1 MSLTLHFA
9 QNPHRALGAARQAG
23 GALLQAAGCL
33 FLADFLSGFVH
44 WAEDAYGEAHWPV
57 VGPLVIA
64 PNLLH
69 HRDPRAMTRQSWLR
83 NVDLP
88 LILGALVLLAVGL
101 TGHLTWR
108 WALTV
113 TFLSLTNLVHRWA
126 HQNAAENGAVV
137 TRLQSLGLIQ
147 SRAAHAAH
155 HRWPR
160 ASHYCALTNHL
171 NPLLERVGLWAK
183 LEALI
188 HRLTGVARRAEPL
201 PHAA

>member
-1 MSLTLHFA
+1 MSLSLLFARHSSTLRH
-9 QNPHRALGAARQAG
+9 AG
-23 GALLQAAGCL
+23 TVLLQATGCL
-33 FLADFLSGFVH
+33 FFADFLAGLVH

-69 HRDPRAMTRQSWLR
+69 HRDPRAMTRQSWVR

-88 LILGALVLLAVGL
+88 MLLGGLVLLAVGL
-101 TGHLTWR
+101 SGHLTWA
-108 WALTV
+108 WILTV
-113 TFLSLTNLVHRWA
+113 SLLALTNLVHRWA
-126 HQNAAENGAVV
+126 HQNATENGPLV

-155 HRWPR
+155 HRYPR

-171 NPLLERVGLWAK
+171 NPLLERLGLWTK
-183 LEALI
+183 LETLI
-188 HRLTGVARRAEPL
+188 FRLTGVARRIEPL

>member
-1 MSLTLHFA
+1 MSAALQLAQESHPTLS
-9 QNPHRALGAARQAG
+9 AARQAG
-23 GALLQAAGCL
+23 WIFLQATGCL
-33 FLADFLSGFVH
+33 FLADFLSGLVH

-57 VGPLVIA
+57 LGPLVIA

-88 LILGALVLLAVGL
+88 LLLGGLVLLAVGL
-101 TGHLTWR
+101 SGHLTWT
-108 WALTV
+108 WILTV
-113 TFLSLTNLVHRWA
+113 GLLSFTNLIHRWA
-126 HQNAAENGAVV
+126 HQNALENGRLV

-155 HRWPR
+155 HRYPR
-160 ASHYCALTNHL
+160 ASNYCALTSHL
-171 NPLLERVGLWAK
+171 NPLLERLGLWTR

-188 HRLTGVARRAEPL
+188 FRLTGVARRVEPL
-201 PHAA
+201 PQAA